1 MGKIVVPT
9 KFNKVGKRVLTTPVE
24 GKWVCAPAD
33 RRYRQSRRAIEA
45 EFRSNIHKPWQA
57 YIETMSRFLASYVG
71 SNSASEEDRY
81 RIIRFLAE
89 CKLTENAD
97 RPQLGDIPGL
107 SQVEQE
113 ARKTY
118 VNAFNKLLKKRE
130 EALKQAS
137 YEHDVEK
144 RELWKEVEAT
154 LATRVIQRA
163 TRKIVEDSQVQG

>member
-9 KFNKVGKRVLTTPVE
+9 KFNKLGKRVLKTPVE

-33 RRYRQSRRAIEA
+33 RRYRQSCKVIEV
-45 EFRSNIHKPWQA
+45 EFRRNMHKPWQA
-57 YIETMSRFLASYVG
+57 YIEKMSQFLASYVG

-81 RIIRFLAE
+81 RIIKFLAE
-89 CKLTENAD
+89 CKLTENGG

-113 ARKTY
+113 ARKNY
-118 VNAFNKLLKKRE
+118 VDAFNKLLKKRE
-130 EALKQAS
+130 EALKRAS

-144 RELWKEVEAT
+144 RELWKEVEEY
-154 LATRVIQRA
+154 LSNQSHP
-163 TRKIVEDSQVQG
+163 EDDKQNR